1 MMRRILGTLGW
12 VLAYGVLI
20 AWAVV
25 TLLPLYWMV
34 TGAFKGGAAIAQMP
48 PQWWPV
54 RPVLDNFH
62 TLLTRPF
69 WRWMGNSLF
78 VAAVVTLTN
87 VLFSA
92 MAGYAFAK
100 LRFPGRDKLFWLM
113 LAAIMIPGEVTLI
126 PNYLLVTGTLGWKD
140 TYLALIVPGAVNI
153 GSIFLVKQFMGTLP
167 GTLLDAARI
176 DGCSE
181 FRIWYR
187 VILPMARPVLAVLAI
202 FTFVGAYNNFF
213 WPLLVANKPEL
224 RMIQVGLAGFRFENS
239 TDYGAITAGATL
251 AAIPIAILF
260 VAFQKHFL
268 KGVTVGALKG

>member
-1 MMRRILGTLGW
+1 MKHLHKLGW
-12 VLAYGVLI
+12 VLAYGILI

-34 TGAFKGGAAIAQMP
+34 TGAFKSSHAITQMP
-48 PQWWPV
+48 PQWWPTQ
-54 RPVLDNFH
+54 PVLDNFV
-62 TLLTRPF
+62 TLFQKPF
-69 WRWMGNSLF
+69 WRWMGNSVL
-78 VAAVVTLTN
+78 VAGVVTVTN
-87 VLFSA
+87 VVFSA

-100 LRFPGRDKLFWLM
+100 LKFPGRDKLFWLM

-140 TYLALIVPGAVNI
+140 TYLALVVPGAVSI
-153 GSIFLVKQFMGTLP
+153 GSIFLVKQFMSTLP
-167 GTLLDAARI
+167 GTLIDAARI
-176 DGCSE
+176 DACSE
-181 FRIWYR
+181 FRIWYK
-187 VILPMARPVLAVLAI
+187 VILPMAKPVLAVLAI
-202 FTFVGAYNNFF
+202 FTFVGNYNSFF

-251 AAIPIAILF
+251 AAIPIAIIF

>member
-1 MMRRILGTLGW
+1 MSRPVQKFGW
-12 VLAYGVLI
+12 VLSYGILI
-20 AWAVV
+20 VWAVV

-34 TGAFKGGAAIAQMP
+34 TGAFKSGDAITRMP
-48 PQWWPV
+48 PEWWPV
-54 RPVLDNFH
+54 QPVLDNFV
-62 TLLTRPF
+62 TLLRKPF
-69 WRWMGNSLF
+69 WRWMGNSLL
-78 VAAVVTLTN
+78 VAGVITVTN
-87 VLFSA
+87 VVFSA

-100 LRFPGRDKLFWLM
+100 LKFPGRDKLFWLM

-140 TYLALIVPGAVNI
+140 SYLALIVPGMVSI
-153 GSIFLVKQFMGTLP
+153 GSIFLVKQFMSTLP
-167 GTLLDAARI
+167 GTLIDAARI
-176 DGCSE
+176 DACGE
-181 FRIWYR
+181 FRIWYK

-202 FTFVGAYNNFF
+202 FTFVGNYNSFF

-239 TDYGAITAGATL
+239 TDYGAITAGAAL

-260 VAFQKHFL
+260 IAFQRHFL

>member
-1 MMRRILGTLGW
+1 MMKHLSKFGW

-34 TGAFKGGAAIAQMP
+34 TGAFKSGEAITQMP
-48 PQWWPV
+48 PQWWPT
-54 RPVLDNFH
+54 RPVLDNFL
-62 TLLTRPF
+62 TLFEKPF
-69 WRWMGNSLF
+69 WRWMGNSVF
-78 VAAVVTLTN
+78 VAGVITLTN
-87 VLFSA
+87 VVFAA

-100 LRFPGRDKLFWLM
+100 LKFPGRDKLFWLM
-113 LAAIMIPGEVTLI
+113 LAAIMIPSEVTLI

-140 TYLALIVPGAVNI
+140 TYLALIVPGAVSI
-153 GSIFLVKQFMGTLP
+153 GSIFLVKQFMSTLP
-167 GTLLDAARI
+167 STLIDAARI
-176 DGCSE
+176 DACSE

-187 VILPMARPVLAVLAI
+187 VILPMAKPVLAVLAI
-202 FTFVGAYNNFF
+202 FTFVGSYNNFF

-239 TDYGAITAGATL
+239 TNYGAITAGATL
-251 AAIPIAILF
+251 AAIPIAIIF
-260 VAFQKHFL
+260 VTFQKHFL